1 MPGRLSQLLSMMN
14 RTKKRTESG
23 KNRGYSSSS
32 SDDSSYSS
40 GSDSSSDDS
49 RPEEEEERVFGKK
62 SSSFFGNSSNSNN
75 NSNHS
80 SKKKSKKKTSNKQ
93 EKVPLRTCTVQ
104 CSSKLGSKHMY
115 NEDTYLAT
123 FDIASATKRRDAKN
137 SK

>member
-62 SSSFFGNSSNSNN
+62 SSSFFGSNSHNN